1 MSGLFRDEAA
11 TLTTP
16 ETLSKK
22 AFAAH
27 LGVTQAR
34 VSQLI
39 EAGLPVR
46 PNGRIAVEDG
56 VSWYTA
62 NVDPNRAKGSP
73 PDPAR
78 GRTVPPDSPRAEMER
93 IKADRERI
101 KLERE
106 LGAVIDRKA
115 AEKAIFERARAERD
129 SWLSFVSR
137 AAPDLAA
144 ELDAEPARCFAV
156 LDRLIREHL
165 RELSQRPLEELARDP
180 SR

>member
-1 MSGLFRDEAA
+1 MSGLFQDGAIEA
-11 TLTTP
+11 TP

-22 AFAAH
+22 AFSEL

-39 EAGLPVR
+39 DAGLPVR
-46 PNGRIAVEDG
+46 PNGRIG
-56 VSWYTA
+56 VDEGLAWYSA

-73 PDPAR
+73 PA
-78 GRTVPPDSPRAEMER
+78 GRKAKAVPPDSPRAELER
-93 IKADRERI
+93 LKADRERL

-106 LGAVIDRKA
+106 RADVIDRKA
-115 AEKAIFERARAERD
+115 AEAAIFERARAERD

-144 ELDAEPARCFAV
+144 ELDADPAQCFAT
-156 LDRLIREHL
+156 LDRLVRDHL
-165 RELSQRPLEELARDP
+165 RDLSERPLEDLTRVR

>member
-1 MSGLFRDEAA
+1 MNGLFQDEAA
-11 TLTTP
+11 ITATA

-34 VSQLI
+34 ISQLI

-46 PNGRIAVEDG
+46 PNGRIG
-56 VSWYTA
+56 VDEGVAWYTA

-73 PDPAR
+73 PAR
-78 GRTVPPDSPRAEMER
+78 EKGKPVPPDSPRAELER
-93 IKADRERI
+93 IKADRERL
-101 KLERE
+101 KLDRER
-106 LGAVIDRKA
+106 ADVIDRKA
-115 AEKAIFERARAERD
+115 AEAAIFERARAERD

-144 ELDAEPARCFAV
+144 ELDAEPAQCFAT
-156 LDRLIREHL
+156 LDRLVREHL
-165 RELSQRPLEELARDP
+165 RDLSERPLEDLPNDR